1 MVDKSEKQEA
11 REAAYRLISYRDR
24 SESELKKRLL
34 DKGNSIEV
42 IEAIIPR
49 IKELGYLDDRR
60 FAEKWVRHKVKH
72 SPKGSYFLYKELEE
86 KGVAKKIINEVL
98 KEEYP
103 YGLEYENALKL
114 AKKWRNKSR
123 NKDKEIVKLK
133 VYLKNKGFN
142 YEIISNVVDDI
153 VVDS

>member
-1 MVDKSEKQEA
+1 MVDEDEKQKA
-11 REAAYRLISYRDR
+11 REDAYRLISYRDR
-24 SESELKKRLL
+24 SESELKRRLL
-34 DKGNSIEV
+34 DKGHDLKV
-42 IEAIIPR
+42 VEAIIPR

-114 AKKWRNKSR
+114 SKKWRNKSR
-123 NKDKEIVKLK
+123 NKDKELVKLK

-153 VVDS
+153 VE